1 VTAPGPR
8 SGAVSGSPAAPAQ
21 VNRNTARR
29 VVPLFRPYR
38 AQVAAVVAL
47 IVVTST
53 IGIINP
59 LLIQAVFNKA
69 LFVPGGPNIRLL
81 VILVSIMAVVP
92 IVNGAIGILQT
103 YETTR
108 VGQLV
113 MRDLRDRLYSHL
125 QTLPLA
131 FFTDTK
137 TGEIQ
142 SRLANDVGGVQS
154 VVTTTASSILANV
167 VIFVSTIVAMVILS
181 WQLTIVAVIT
191 VPLFFW
197 LTKMVG
203 ERRRLV
209 ARSTQ
214 ESLAAMSALSEE
226 TLSVSGVLLAK
237 VFGSQARDTTRYHD
251 ENQRLADLEVRQQ
264 MIGQGFYAIV
274 QSFLSITPAAVYLVA
289 GLLLVHGTTISA
301 GTVVAFTTLQTR
313 LYFPIGQLL
322 QVSVEL
328 RSSLAL
334 FDRIFEY
341 LDVVPDIVDAPD
353 AVDLPVISTGGRVAL
368 TDVYF
373 RYPTAP
379 ADALAGVSLEADP
392 SQLVALVGP
401 SGAGKTTI
409 SYLIPRLYDVTGGS
423 VQIDGVDVRQVRQAS
438 LAAAIGFVT
447 QESYLFHDSILANI
461 RYGRPDASM
470 EEVKE
475 AAVAAYIHDRIME
488 FPGGYDTIVG
498 ERGYRLS
505 GGEKQRLAI
514 ARVLLHDPRILIM
527 DEATSALDTASER
540 EVQKALDALMGSR
553 TTIAIAHRLSTIVN
567 ADVINVI
574 DAGHVVE
581 SGTHSSLLR
590 QGGLYASLYQE
601 QFEGGKI
608 EWRCADGDV
617 LADGTIRHRQTQPA

>member
-1 VTAPGPR
+1 MTDPAP
-8 SGAVSGSPAAPAQ
+8 SSSAVGNSAARAHA
-21 VNRNTARR
+21 NRDTARR

-38 AQVAAVVAL
+38 ARVAAVVGL

-69 LFVPGGPNIRLL
+69 LFVPGGPDVPLL
-81 VILVSIMAVVP
+81 VTLVVIMAIIP

-103 YETTR
+103 YETTH
-108 VGQLV
+108 VGQSV

-131 FFTDTK
+131 FFTGTK

-142 SRLANDVGGVQS
+142 SRLANDVGGVQT

-167 VIFVSTIVAMVILS
+167 VIFVSTVVAMLILS
-181 WQLTIVAVIT
+181 WQLTIVALIT
-191 VPLFFW
+191 VPAFFW

-203 ERRRLV
+203 DRRRRV

-226 TLSVSGVLLAK
+226 TLSVSGMLLAK
-237 VFGSQARDTTRYHD
+237 VFGNQARDTARYHQ
-251 ENQRLADLEVRQQ
+251 ENQRLADLQVRQQ
-264 MIGQGFYAIV
+264 MIGQGFFAIV
-274 QSFLSITPAAVYLVA
+274 QAFLSITPAAVYLIA
-289 GLLLVHGTTISA
+289 GLLLANGTAISA

-334 FDRIFEY
+334 FDRVFEY
-341 LDVVPDIVDAPD
+341 MDVVPDIVDTPD
-353 AVDLPVISTGGRVAL
+353 AIDLPAAGGQVAL
-368 TDVYF
+368 QEVRF
-373 RYPTAP
+373 RYPGATV
-379 ADALAGVSLEADP
+379 DALEGINLTAEPG
-392 SQLVALVGP
+392 QLVALVGP

-423 VQIDGVDVRQVRQAS
+423 VRIDGTDVRHVRQSA

-461 RYGRPDASM
+461 RYGRPDAPLS
-470 EEVKE
+470 EVEE
-475 AAVAAYIHDRIME
+475 AARAAYIHDRIME
-488 FPGGYDTIVG
+488 FPGGYDTVVG

-514 ARVLLHDPRILIM
+514 ARVLLHDPRILIL
-527 DEATSALDTASER
+527 DEATSALDTASEH

-567 ADVINVI
+567 ADAINVV
-574 DAGHVVE
+574 DGGRVVE
-581 SGTHSSLLR
+581 SGTHGTLLR
-590 QGGLYASLYQE
+590 QGGVYASLYQE
-601 QFEGGKI
+601 QFEGGKVQWQCTDGAI
-608 EWRCADGDV
+608 MADG
-617 LADGTIRHRQTQPA
+617 AIRHRQPQPA

>member
-1 VTAPGPR
+1 VTAPGPLSSA
-8 SGAVSGSPAAPAQ
+8 SGNPAAPAHA
-21 VNRNTARR
+21 NRDTARR

-38 AQVAAVVAL
+38 AQVAAVVGL
-47 IVVTST
+47 IVLTST

-59 LLIQAVFNKA
+59 LLIQVVFNKA

-81 VILVSIMAVVP
+81 VILVVIMAVVP

-108 VGQLV
+108 VGQQV
-113 MRDLRDRLYSHL
+113 MRDLRDRVYAHL
-125 QTLPLA
+125 QTLSLA
-131 FFTDTK
+131 FFTSTK

-142 SRLANDVGGVQS
+142 SRLANDVGGVQT
-154 VVTTTASSILANV
+154 VVTSTASTILANV
-167 VIFVSTIVAMVILS
+167 VIFTSTVVAMVILS
-181 WQLTIVAVIT
+181 WQLTIVALIT
-191 VPLFFW
+191 VPAFFW
-197 LTKMVG
+197 LTKTVG
-203 ERRRLV
+203 ERRREV
-209 ARSTQ
+209 TRSTQ

-237 VFGSQARDTTRYHD
+237 AFGNQARDTTRYHQ

-274 QSFLSITPAAVYLVA
+274 QSFLSITPAAVYLIA
-289 GLLLVHGTTISA
+289 GLLIVHGTTVSA

-353 AVDLPVISTGGRVAL
+353 AVELPATSSGGRVAL
-368 TDVYF
+368 SDVYF
-373 RYPTAP
+373 RYAGAP
-379 ADALAGVSLEADP
+379 ADALAGVSLQADP
-392 SQLVALVGP
+392 GQLVALVGP

-423 VQIDGVDVRQVRQAS
+423 VQIDGVDVRHVREAS
-438 LAAAIGFVT
+438 LATAIGFVT

-461 RYGRPDASM
+461 RYGSPTASM
-470 EEVKE
+470 AEVE
-475 AAVAAYIHDRIME
+475 GAARAAYIHDRIME
-488 FPGGYDTIVG
+488 FPDGYDTIVG

-540 EVQKALDALMGSR
+540 EVQRALDTLMGSR

-567 ADVINVI
+567 ADIINVI
-574 DAGHVVE
+574 DAGRVVE
-581 SGTHSSLLR
+581 SGTHRSLLGR
-590 QGGLYASLYQE
+590 GGLYASLYQE

-608 EWRCADGDV
+608 QWQCTGGDV
-617 LADGTIRHRQTQPA
+617 MADGTVRHQQPQPA

>member
-1 VTAPGPR
+1 MTAPGPR
-8 SGAVSGSPAAPAQ
+8 SGAVSGNPAAPAH
-21 VNRNTARR
+21 VNRDTARR

-38 AQVAAVVAL
+38 AQVAAVVGL

-59 LLIQAVFNKA
+59 LLIQVVFNKA
-69 LFVPGGPNIRLL
+69 LFVPGGPNLRLL
-81 VILVSIMAVVP
+81 VILVAIMAVVP

-131 FFTDTK
+131 FFTGTK

-181 WQLTIVAVIT
+181 WQLTIVALIT
-191 VPLFFW
+191 VPVFFW
-197 LTKMVG
+197 LTKTVG
-203 ERRRLV
+203 ERRRQV

-237 VFGSQARDTTRYHD
+237 AFGNQARDTTRYHE

-274 QSFLSITPAAVYLVA
+274 QSFLSITPAAVYLIA
-289 GLLLVHGTTISA
+289 GLLLAHGTAISA
-301 GTVVAFTTLQTR
+301 GTIVAFTTLQTR

-353 AVDLPVISTGGRVAL
+353 AVDLPAISSGGRVAL
-368 TDVYF
+368 SEVYF
-373 RYPTAP
+373 RYPGAP
-379 ADALAGVSLEADP
+379 VDALAGVSLQADP
-392 SQLVALVGP
+392 GQLVALVGP

-423 VQIDGVDVRQVRQAS
+423 VQIDGVDVRHVRQAS

-461 RYGRPDASM
+461 RYGRPAASM
-470 EEVKE
+470 AEVEE
-475 AAVAAYIHDRIME
+475 AARAAYIHDRIME
-488 FPGGYDTIVG
+488 FPDGYDTIVG

-514 ARVLLHDPRILIM
+514 ARVLLHDPRILIL

-574 DAGHVVE
+574 DAGRVVE
-581 SGTHSSLLR
+581 SGTHRSLLR
-590 QGGLYASLYQE
+590 QDGVYASLYQE
-601 QFEGGKI
+601 QFEGGKVQ
-608 EWRCADGDV
+608 WRCPDGDIM
-617 LADGTIRHRQTQPA
+617 ADGTIRHRQTQPA

>member
-1 VTAPGPR
+1 MTAPGPPSSA
-8 SGAVSGSPAAPAQ
+8 SGNPAAPGHA
-21 VNRNTARR
+21 NRDTARR

-38 AQVAAVVAL
+38 GQVALVVGL

-59 LLIQAVFNKA
+59 LLIQVVFNEA
-69 LFVPGGPNIRLL
+69 LFVRGGPNLQLL
-81 VILVSIMAVVP
+81 VILVVIMAIVP
-92 IVNGAIGILQT
+92 IVNGAIGIVQT

-108 VGQLV
+108 VGQQV
-113 MRDLRDRLYSHL
+113 MRDLRDRLYAHL
-125 QTLPLA
+125 QTLSLA
-131 FFTDTK
+131 FFTRTR

-142 SRLANDVGGVQS
+142 SRLANDVGGVQT

-167 VIFVSTIVAMVILS
+167 VIFTSTVVAMVILS
-181 WQLTIVAVIT
+181 WQLTIVALIT
-191 VPLFFW
+191 VPAFFW
-197 LTKMVG
+197 LTKTVG
-203 ERRRLV
+203 ERRRQV

-237 VFGSQARDTTRYHD
+237 AFGNQAADTARYHQ

-274 QSFLSITPAAVYLVA
+274 QSFLSITPAAVYLIA
-289 GLLLVHGTTISA
+289 GLLLAHGTAVSA

-353 AVDLPVISTGGRVAL
+353 AVNLPATSSGGQVELRE
-368 TDVYF
+368 VYF
-373 RYPTAP
+373 RYAGTQV
-379 ADALAGVSLEADP
+379 DALAGVSFEADP
-392 SQLVALVGP
+392 GQLVALVGP

-423 VQIDGVDVRQVRQAS
+423 VQIDGIDVRHARQAS
-438 LAAAIGFVT
+438 LAATIGFVT
-447 QESYLFHDSILANI
+447 QESYLFHDTILANI
-461 RYGRPDASM
+461 RYGRPGAAM
-470 EEVKE
+470 AEVE
-475 AAVAAYIHDRIME
+475 QAARAAYIHDRIME
-488 FPGGYDTIVG
+488 FPDGYDTIVG

-514 ARVLLHDPRILIM
+514 ARVLLHDPRILIL

-574 DAGHVVE
+574 DAGRVAE
-581 SGTHSSLLR
+581 SGTHRSLLR
-590 QGGLYASLYQE
+590 QDGVYASLYQE
-601 QFEGGKI
+601 QFDGGKVQ
-608 EWRCADGDV
+608 WQCTGGDI
-617 LADGTIRHRQTQPA
+617 LTDGTIRQRQPQPA